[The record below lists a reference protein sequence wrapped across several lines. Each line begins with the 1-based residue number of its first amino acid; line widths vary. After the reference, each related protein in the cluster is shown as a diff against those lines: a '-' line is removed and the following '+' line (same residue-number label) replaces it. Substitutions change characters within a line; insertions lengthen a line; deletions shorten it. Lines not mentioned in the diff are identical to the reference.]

1 LGFHASALLIEL
13 TAKPEPQHAHIALE
27 RPDGMGKHARP
38 ISLNQPSTCCRSKN
52 HLKIENVRFW
62 QSGPGLGT
70 EHVCFVPVFERLLG
84 YSKRIIH
91 LDP

>member
-1 LGFHASALLIEL
+1 MES

-62 QSGPGLGT
+62 HKADLDWGQSMSALSQFSD
-70 EHVCFVPVFERLLG
+70 VDLLG
-84 YSKRIIH
+84 YGKRIVH